1 MPSRLG
7 SPNKQKAFLLKR
19 LQDMFGEQ
27 FDPIIKAAE
36 RAHSIDQ
43 MAIESDA
50 IEDHKSALAAWVAVG
65 EFVTPKL
72 KAVEVKS
79 DEGLT
84 VSVIRKRY
92 DAAPEKVING
102 GGSVGLQASD
112 STALEEA
119 PPIEGRDTHI
129 YIPPPQKKI
138 K

>member
-1 MPSRLG
+1 
-7 SPNKQKAFLLKR
+7 
-19 LQDMFGEQ
+19 MFGEQ

-79 DEGLT
+79 DDGLT
-84 VSVIRKRY
+84 VSVIRIRY
-92 DAAPEKVING
+92 DAAPE
-102 GGSVGLQASD
+102 
-112 STALEEA
+112 
-119 PPIEGRDTHI
+119 
-129 YIPPPQKKI
+129 
-138 K
+138 